1 MQELLAREAE
11 MARQQALLRQEA
23 LRAADAQQAALRS
36 RAAADYAA
44 RIQAKVKGNIVLP
57 PGTQGDPSALF
68 QVDQLPD
75 GTVIAVRLERSS
87 GSPALDSAIERA
99 IHRSSPLPKPTDSSL
114 FRRTLDLTFWPLR
127 N

>member
-1 MQELLAREAE
+1 M
-11 MARQQALLRQEA
+11 
-23 LRAADAQQAALRS
+23 
-36 RAAADYAA
+36 
-44 RIQAKVKGNIVLP
+44 LP